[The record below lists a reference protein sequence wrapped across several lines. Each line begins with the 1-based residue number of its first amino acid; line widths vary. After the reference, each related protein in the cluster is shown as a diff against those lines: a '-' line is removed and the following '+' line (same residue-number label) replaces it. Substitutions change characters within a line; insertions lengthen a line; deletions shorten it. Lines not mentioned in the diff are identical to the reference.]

1 MLRVVSLLP
10 ILWLLSFGDS
20 KDDAKAD
27 VGGATFTKSATVV
40 VDKQTDTIVATGMAE
55 AALTYVPPDFPI
67 HVCKRLDIVTRPWPD
82 TNEGGEVA
90 TKGACDAGSVTQWT
104 SWPAPAKVQV
114 TKQTKDRAIAACKKQ
129 LSKSP
134 TTNMQVVTQSSFPAR
149 LDLVFTYVNTAGPLR
164 AAQHIKREYDVTVPV
179 EVTCQVPSKP
189 KAKPTPGQPNPS
201 KPTSPTSPESKPKI

>member
-40 VDKQTDTIVATGMAE
+40 VDMQTDTIVSTGMAE
-55 AALTYVPPDFPI
+55 AALTYAPPDFPI
-67 HVCKRLDIVTRPWPD
+67 HVCKRLDIVTRPWPES
-82 TNEGGEVA
+82 NEGGEVA

-129 LSKSP
+129 LS
-134 TTNMQVVTQSSFPAR
+134 
-149 LDLVFTYVNTAGPLR
+149 
-164 AAQHIKREYDVTVPV
+164 I
-179 EVTCQVPSKP
+179 TCQVPSKP